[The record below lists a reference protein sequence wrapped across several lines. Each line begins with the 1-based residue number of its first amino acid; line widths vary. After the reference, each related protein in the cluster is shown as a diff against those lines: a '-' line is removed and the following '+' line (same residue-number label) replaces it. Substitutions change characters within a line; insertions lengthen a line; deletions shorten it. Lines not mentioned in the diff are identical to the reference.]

1 MYSKV
6 FRWLLLSFIFIRP
19 FFSSFAF
26 RKFDLIFAII
36 FIILTF
42 IYLKLIKRVGGTK
55 YDFFFFIFILTLIAS
70 SIFSSNP
77 VRSFKIILTY
87 IFYISIFYF
96 TYFEEDKDSI
106 FFMLIV
112 SGLFLS
118 FYALY
123 MYFLIPYTLNYLTE
137 HQLRFPF
144 AEEFLSRKRAFYPF
158 VLPNLLGGY
167 LTMLLPLGV
176 GGFLREIKKEG
187 VYKGRLVFIC
197 ISIGF
202 YFILL
207 LLTKSL
213 GAWVSLFSAVV
224 IFFLARR
231 RITKKSITLIVFFV
245 LMIGA
250 IFFARQR
257 GELFTTPLF
266 SLERRISYWQDTLKI
281 VKEHPFSGVG
291 LGNFYLRKSLFAH
304 NSYLQLWAEAG
315 VFAFLSYL
323 GIIFLFLKKSW
334 EKIKKGY
341 NGYSSGIFIGGLSFI
356 IHNLIDFSFFSPQVS
371 FLWWMILAFAIQET
385 GSFRKSS
392 KDNKKGY

>member
-1 MYSKV
+1 M
-6 FRWLLLSFIFIRP
+6 
-19 FFSSFAF
+19 
-26 RKFDLIFAII
+26 
-36 FIILTF
+36 
-42 IYLKLIKRVGGTK
+42 
-55 YDFFFFIFILTLIAS
+55 
-70 SIFSSNP
+70 
-77 VRSFKIILTY
+77 
-87 IFYISIFYF
+87 
-96 TYFEEDKDSI
+96 
-106 FFMLIV
+106 
-112 SGLFLS
+112 
-118 FYALY
+118 
-123 MYFLIPYTLNYLTE
+123 
-137 HQLRFPF
+137 
-144 AEEFLSRKRAFYPF
+144 
-158 VLPNLLGGY
+158 
-167 LTMLLPLGV
+167 
-176 GGFLREIKKEG
+176 REIKKEG

-231 RITKKSITLIVFFV
+231 RITKKSIILIVFFV
-245 LMIGA
+245 LMIGT

-356 IHNLIDFSFFSPQVS
+356 IHNLIDISFFSPQVS
-371 FLWWMILAFAIQET
+371 FLWWMILAFATQEI